1 MQLREFGEYSRNS
14 LNSYQA
20 NVFDPKHLAGASS
33 DLVQS
38 MVKVGRK
45 AAELERVKLQT
56 EIQKEKSE
64 IRRKRLENK
73 LKMSKE
79 GGKGGPAKKTVKPEP
94 EPMEDDD
101 DNVLE
106 DLVTT
111 TETDKGQ
118 PSYSTLEP
126 GGFVTKGTDRK
137 SRLDKRHAKIA
148 AAAGKPEEAE
158 GEKEETEQ
166 EKLEREAGELTSQ
179 LKRAERAEAQAQ
191 EKEQKDKAKR
201 YSQRITSGKFMKKPR
216 AVTLVETKKRKKSM
230 KMGDIA
236 SAEEEDDPDDIPEG
250 FHLQEESPHCINM
263 TRAEDYQAYL
273 RQVVL
278 EFERLIKSG
287 VTNVSEEYA
296 KVVQSMF
303 WAVKANKQTILNCAD
318 PAEVVVSVP
327 DARCKAWRLKLN
339 GKTAVDPTTLVDITD
354 IGPQMASDIVNLKPQ
369 EIMELVEDELVGK
382 SEQEVGRIKKC
393 IGNICREQALAH
405 RHAAE
410 AADNLANLTDLVSL
424 PILVKVISATMRPT
438 VAIKIPEVDDMIA
451 RAEQKVEA
459 IRQAKQKVGELK
471 PIDEVVFAQ
480 NIPKYNLEWE
490 HSPNGRATAYLATLV
505 CRYMHELQQ
514 KDKKVVLSAKAL
526 ETIYHTASSSIGKL
540 ISGKQ
545 YLGGA
550 ALEQLRDKVEAEGKE
565 LPFKK
570 KKKLP
575 QRSSGLA
582 KTSGAASKD

>member
-1 MQLREFGEYSRNS
+1 M
-14 LNSYQA
+14 
-20 NVFDPKHLAGASS
+20 FDPKHLVGASS
-33 DLVQS
+33 DLVQL

-73 LKMSKE
+73 LKMSKA
-79 GGKGGPAKKTVKPEP
+79 GGKGGPAKKKVKPEP
-94 EPMEDDD
+94 EPIDDDD
-101 DNVLE
+101 DNFLE

-111 TETDKGQ
+111 METDKGQ

-126 GGFVTKGTDRK
+126 GGFVRKGTDRK

-158 GEKEETEQ
+158 GDVKERAQEQ
-166 EKLEREAGELTSQ
+166 LEWEADELTSQ
-179 LKRAERAEAQAQ
+179 LKKAERAEAQAL
-191 EKEQKDKAKR
+191 EKDQKDKAKH
-201 YSQRITSGKFMKKPR
+201 YSQRIMSGKFLKKPR
-216 AVTLVETKKRKKSM
+216 AVTLVETKKRKSM

-236 SAEEEDDPDDIPEG
+236 SAEEEDDPDNIPEG

-263 TRAEDYQAYL
+263 TRADDYQAYL
-273 RQVVL
+273 RQIVL

-287 VTNVSEEYA
+287 VTNISEEYA
-296 KVVQSMF
+296 KVIQSMF
-303 WAVKANKQTILNCAD
+303 WAVKANKQTILNGAD
-318 PAEVVVSVP
+318 PAEVLASVP
-327 DARCKAWRLKLN
+327 DVRCKAWKLKLN
-339 GKTAVDPTTLVDITD
+339 GKTAIDPATLVDSKE
-354 IGPQMASDIVNLKPQ
+354 IGPQMASDVVNLKPQ
-369 EIMELVEDELVGK
+369 EIFEIVEEELVGK
-382 SEQEVGRIKKC
+382 SKEQVDVIKKC
-393 IGNICREQALAH
+393 IANICREQALAH

-410 AADNLANLTDLVSL
+410 AADNLASLTDLVSL
-424 PILVKVISATMRPT
+424 PIVIKVMSATMRPT
-438 VAIKIPEVDDMIA
+438 VAVKIPEVDDMIA

-471 PIDEVVFAQ
+471 AIDEVVFAQ
-480 NIPKYNLEWE
+480 NVPKYNPEWE
-490 HSPNGRATAYLATLV
+490 HSPNGRATAYLAMLV

-550 ALEQLRDKVEAEGKE
+550 ALEQLCDKVEAEGKE

-575 QRSSGLA
+575 QRSSGLV
-582 KTSGAASKD
+582 KTSGTVSKD

>member
-1 MQLREFGEYSRNS
+1 M
-14 LNSYQA
+14 
-20 NVFDPKHLAGASS
+20 FDPKHLAGASS

-287 VTNVSEEYA
+287 ATNISEEYA

-303 WAVKANKQTILNCAD
+303 WAVKANKQTILNGAD
-318 PAEVVVSVP
+318 PAEVVASVP

-382 SEQEVGRIKKC
+382 SEQQVGRIKKC

-410 AADNLANLTDLVSL
+410 AAENLANLTDLVSL

-471 PIDEVVFAQ
+471 SIDEVVFAQ
-480 NIPKYNLEWE
+480 NIPKYNPEWE

-575 QRSSGLA
+575 LRSSGLA
-582 KTSGAASKD
+582 KTSGTALRD

>member
-1 MQLREFGEYSRNS
+1 M
-14 LNSYQA
+14 
-20 NVFDPKHLAGASS
+20 FDPKHLAGASS

-56 EIQKEKSE
+56 EIQKERSE
-64 IRRKRLENK
+64 IRRKRLENR
-73 LKMSKE
+73 LKMSKA
-79 GGKGGPAKKTVKPEP
+79 GGKGGPAKKKVKREP
-94 EPMEDDD
+94 EPIDDD
-101 DNVLE
+101 DDDFLE
-106 DLVTT
+106 DLITT

-126 GGFVTKGTDRK
+126 GGFVTKGADRK

-148 AAAGKPEEAE
+148 AATGKPDE
-158 GEKEETEQ
+158 GEGEIEETAQ

-179 LKRAERAEAQAQ
+179 LKKAERAEAQAL

-201 YSQRITSGKFMKKPR
+201 YSQRITSGKFLKKPK
-216 AVTLVETKKRKKSM
+216 AVTLVETKKRKSM

-236 SAEEEDDPDDIPEG
+236 SAEEEDEPDDIPEG

-273 RQVVL
+273 RQVVV

-287 VTNVSEEYA
+287 ATNIVEEYG
-296 KVVQSMF
+296 KVIQSMF
-303 WAVKANKQTILNCAD
+303 WAVKANKQTILNGAD
-318 PAEVVVSVP
+318 PAEVLASVP
-327 DARCKAWRLKLN
+327 DARCKAWRLKLS
-339 GKTAVDPTTLVDITD
+339 GKTAIDPTTLVDITD

-369 EIMELVEDELVGK
+369 EIFELMEDELVGK
-382 SEQEVGRIKKC
+382 TPEQVNSIKKC

-410 AADNLANLTDLVSL
+410 AADNLASLMDLVSL
-424 PILVKVISATMRPT
+424 PILIKVISATMRPT

-480 NIPKYNLEWE
+480 NVPKYNPEWE

-505 CRYMHELQQ
+505 CRYMHESQQ

-550 ALEQLRDKVEAEGKE
+550 ALEQIREKVEAEGKE

-582 KTSGAASKD
+582 KTSGTASKD

>member
-1 MQLREFGEYSRNS
+1 M
-14 LNSYQA
+14 
-20 NVFDPKHLAGASS
+20 FDPKHLTGASS

-287 VTNVSEEYA
+287 ATNISEEYA

-303 WAVKANKQTILNCAD
+303 WAVKANKQTILNGAD
-318 PAEVVVSVP
+318 PAEVVASVP
-327 DARCKAWRLKLN
+327 DARCKAWRLKLS

-354 IGPQMASDIVNLKPQ
+354 IGPQTASDIVNLKPQ
-369 EIMELVEDELVGK
+369 EIFELVEDELVGK
-382 SEQEVGRIKKC
+382 SQEQVGRIKKC

-410 AADNLANLTDLVSL
+410 AADNLASLTDMVSL

-480 NIPKYNLEWE
+480 NIPKYNPEWE

-575 QRSSGLA
+575 LRSSGLA
-582 KTSGAASKD
+582 KTSGTALKD

>member
-1 MQLREFGEYSRNS
+1 M
-14 LNSYQA
+14 
-20 NVFDPKHLAGASS
+20 FDPKHLVGASS

-38 MVKVGRK
+38 MVKVSRK

-56 EIQKEKSE
+56 EIQKERSE
-64 IRRKRLENK
+64 IRRKRLENR
-73 LKMSKE
+73 LKMASKA
-79 GGKGGPAKKTVKPEP
+79 GGKDGPAKKKVKREP
-94 EPMEDDD
+94 DPVDDD
-101 DNVLE
+101 DEDFLE

-126 GGFVTKGTDRK
+126 GGFVTKGADRK

-148 AAAGKPEEAE
+148 AAAGRPDKGE
-158 GEKEETEQ
+158 GEIEETAQEQ
-166 EKLEREAGELTSQ
+166 LEREVGELTSQ
-179 LKRAERAEAQAQ
+179 LKKAERAEAQAL
-191 EKEQKDKAKR
+191 EKDQKDKAKR
-201 YSQRITSGKFMKKPR
+201 YSQRITSGKFLKKPK
-216 AVTLVETKKRKKSM
+216 AVTLVETKKRKSM

-236 SAEEEDDPDDIPEG
+236 SVEEEDDPDDIPEG

-273 RQVVL
+273 RQIVL

-287 VTNVSEEYA
+287 ATNISEEYA
-296 KVVQSMF
+296 KVIQSMF
-303 WAVKANKQTILNCAD
+303 WAVKANKQTILNGAD
-318 PAEVVVSVP
+318 PAEVLASVP
-327 DARCKAWRLKLN
+327 DARCKAWRLKLS
-339 GKTAVDPTTLVDITD
+339 GKTAIDPTTLVENTE
-354 IGPQMASDIVNLKPQ
+354 IGPQMASDVVSLKPQ
-369 EIMELVEDELVGK
+369 EIFELVEEELVGK
-382 SEQEVGRIKKC
+382 SKEQVNIIKKC

-410 AADNLANLTDLVSL
+410 AADNLASLTDLVSL
-424 PILVKVISATMRPT
+424 PILIKVISATMRPT
-438 VAIKIPEVDDMIA
+438 VAIKIPKVDDMMA

-480 NIPKYNLEWE
+480 NVPKYNPEWE

-505 CRYMHELQQ
+505 CRYIHELQQ
-514 KDKKVVLSAKAL
+514 KDKKVVLSVKAL

-545 YLGGA
+545 YLRGA
-550 ALEQLRDKVEAEGKE
+550 ALEQLCDKVEAEGKE

-582 KTSGAASKD
+582 KTSGTTSKD